1 MWRSYFA
8 DKLQVHARISAGSAA
23 GRSVAEIQQ
32 RLLAE
37 AANRSAGPLSQAG
50 PDPESP
56 PGPVVHTAPPRP
68 PDVPT
73 AHLLMQQHVE
83 CSAAECPRKA
93 AAYRVLV
100 AAGRIVP
107 R

>member
-8 DKLQVHARISAGSAA
+8 DKLRVQARISAGSGAT
-23 GRSVAEIQQ
+23 RSVTEIQQ

-37 AANRSAGPLSQAG
+37 ATASSTGRLSKPG
-50 PDPESP
+50 PDPDSP
-56 PGPVVHTAPPRP
+56 PGPVVHTAPTSP
-68 PDVPT
+68 PDVPA
-73 AHLLMQQHVE
+73 AHLLMQQHME
-83 CSAAECPRKA
+83 CSVAECPRKA